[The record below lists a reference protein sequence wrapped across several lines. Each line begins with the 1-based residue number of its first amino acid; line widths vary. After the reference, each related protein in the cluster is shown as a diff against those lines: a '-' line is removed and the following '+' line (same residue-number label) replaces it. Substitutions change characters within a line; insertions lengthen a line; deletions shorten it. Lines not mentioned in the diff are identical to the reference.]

1 MVEGA
6 RPSRRAIAR
15 TPSSAASP
23 REISSRSTKR
33 KLRAARR
40 RARGRKP
47 PARSTYH
54 VTVALSHPNTALIW
68 TAGSPCCQRDHNTS
82 TSCDVSRLYLRA
94 MDPSGECVIS
104 HLLHSPVEITPGKT
118 GTRARTRARAHAGA
132 GARNESRSAE
142 SNGRTRRWSVRCI
155 DARVRADAPARVA
168 DSGGPDSEDRLDARA
183 GYAQPTMSARN
194 APTDIISPPAKTAS

>member
-1 MVEGA
+1 MVEGD

-40 RARGRKP
+40 RSRGRKP

-68 TAGSPCCQRDHNTS
+68 TAGSPRCQRDHNTS

-104 HLLHSPVEITPGKT
+104 HLLHSPVEITNGFYGSAARRSPFAAQ
-118 GTRARTRARAHAGA
+118 RAWTIIFIL
-132 GARNESRSAE
+132 E
-142 SNGRTRRWSVRCI
+142 
-155 DARVRADAPARVA
+155 RVRNADFGAMYRHVPRNTVIGSTFAAR
-168 DSGGPDSEDRLDARA
+168 RA
-183 GYAQPTMSARN
+183 GMKLANN
-194 APTDIISPPAKTAS
+194 ATIVSSTITATNDTGSVALTP

>member
-1 MVEGA
+1 MVEGD

-40 RARGRKP
+40 RSRGRKP

-104 HLLHSPVEITPGKT
+104 HLLHSPVEITVPSVKSVFKPLSLSCP
-118 GTRARTRARAHAGA
+118 RPSVLLSALVP
-132 GARNESRSAE
+132 RSARDE
-142 SNGRTRRWSVRCI
+142 GSAFTKSK
-155 DARVRADAPARVA
+155 ADPSLR
-168 DSGGPDSEDRLDARA
+168 SG
-183 GYAQPTMSARN
+183 
-194 APTDIISPPAKTAS
+194 